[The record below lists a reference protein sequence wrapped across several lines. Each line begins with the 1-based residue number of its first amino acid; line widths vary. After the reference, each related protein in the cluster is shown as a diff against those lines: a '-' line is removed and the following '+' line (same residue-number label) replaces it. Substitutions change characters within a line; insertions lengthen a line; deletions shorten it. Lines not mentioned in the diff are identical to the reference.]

1 MASHPETDTQGRK
14 TPAGVLRALSGI
26 RTPQPGPMSRQ
37 APQAIAGTALPLS
50 GGVWRGKRSGEKK
63 KREKKYTQ
71 NNSARKPGYFD
82 QSCYRDIASRS
93 SSRLWK
99 TRVVAALVLVLVV
112 GRGMNSCRPSME
124 NQQTPSSNN
133 STPLS
138 FSSLFCVH
146 DSSLITTCLCA
157 TSTACGEL
165 SSRKGVLPTYCS
177 ASCLF
182 VVIFIG
188 FLVVVVFIIYPLPA
202 CLLPYLNINFS
213 LSHPLPLT
221 PHPQQKRLTY
231 AQFTLVF

>member
-1 MASHPETDTQGRK
+1 MGFEPHNLDPCQDKRHRQ
-14 TPAGVLRALSGI
+14 L
-26 RTPQPGPMSRQ
+26 PGPPYRFL
-37 APQAIAGTALPLS
+37 AGC
-50 GGVWRGKRSGEKK
+50 GEENAAERRKK
-63 KREKKYTQ
+63 ERKKYTQ

-133 STPLS
+133 STPLF

-202 CLLPYLNINFS
+202 CLLPYLNIKFS

-231 AQFTLVF
+231 AQFTLMF